1 MTSISFARVIATYK
15 TRSSS
20 AIVWRVFF
28 SAIAMRARDGKYA
41 RFSISTTFAPIY
53 SELSSSTLIR
63 SIAPVKLPRQI
74 RQKHHRKFQSLRL
87 VDGHDLHS
95 VVLSRL
101 RARRRQLPLSSSSSI
116 YRKKPIRL

>member
-53 SELSSSTLIR
+53 SELSSSTLIE
-63 SIAPVKLPRQI
+63 A
-74 RQKHHRKFQSLRL
+74 SLRL
-87 VDGHDLHS
+87 NCRDKSARNTTGNSSPFDWWMVMICAASSCPACAREDGS
-95 VVLSRL
+95 C
-101 RARRRQLPLSSSSSI
+101 PLSSSSSI